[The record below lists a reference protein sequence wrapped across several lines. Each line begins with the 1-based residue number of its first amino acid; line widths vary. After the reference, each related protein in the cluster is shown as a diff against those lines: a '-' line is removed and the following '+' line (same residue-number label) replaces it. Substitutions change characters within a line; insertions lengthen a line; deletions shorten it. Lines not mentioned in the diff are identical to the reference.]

1 MHCLL
6 TIAQSTLVPSL
17 GCDCAGGQRPDSAHP
32 FPEGELWK
40 PKTAAISSLSP
51 PPLILCSCLALPLF
65 LSPSPSLWPVTWQR
79 PCIKGNYRT
88 MRGASQEFEEL
99 FFFFFFLN
107 RNFTWQSFVISWV
120 DHLCSCWNQK
130 PKRKSKG
137 TTQTKQ
143 YLTVTH
149 CPAWLSTTT
158 FSHISLTMKYPI
170 TCSICQARSQHT
182 ERTRDRA

>member
-6 TIAQSTLVPSL
+6 TITQSTLVPSL

-40 PKTAAISSLSP
+40 PKTAAISALS
-51 PPLILCSCLALPLF
+51 PPLILCSCLALPLL

-99 FFFFFFLN
+99 FFFFKTGISHGRVLSYPGWTISAAAGT
-107 RNFTWQSFVISWV
+107 RNQREKARAQPKQSNI
-120 DHLCSCWNQK
+120 
-130 PKRKSKG
+130 
-137 TTQTKQ
+137 
-143 YLTVTH
+143 
-149 CPAWLSTTT
+149 
-158 FSHISLTMKYPI
+158 
-170 TCSICQARSQHT
+170 
-182 ERTRDRA
+182 